1 MVIMK
6 YLDIL
11 VALLLGIAYVQAYGG
26 HQHAECYTQEG
37 QNGNQFRYVLHSSTL
52 R

>member
-11 VALLLGIAYVQAYGG
+11 VALLLGIAYVQAGG
-26 HQHAECYTQEG
+26 HQHAECYTQSG
-37 QNGNQFRYVLHSSTL
+37 QNGNKFRYVLHSSTL
-52 R
+52 